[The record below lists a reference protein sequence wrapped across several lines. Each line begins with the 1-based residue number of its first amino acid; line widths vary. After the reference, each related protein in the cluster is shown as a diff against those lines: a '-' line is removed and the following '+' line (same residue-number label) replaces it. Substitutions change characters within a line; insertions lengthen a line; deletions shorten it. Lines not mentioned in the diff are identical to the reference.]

1 MTRTTQPSA
10 LAAATLLAACFASAT
25 IAKDLPVAAP
35 EKAGMSAERLAR
47 MDKAI
52 HAYVDAGRT
61 PGVVTFIVRHGKVVH
76 VDAYGKAD
84 ATGRATRT
92 DDLFRMYSM
101 TKPITSVALLMLYE
115 EGKFQLTDPLS
126 KYFPAFADSKVYA
139 GTTAQ
144 GTMLLDSPKRP
155 ITIQDVFRHTAGF
168 GYGFGGP
175 TSADKAWVDANLMS
189 KGLDDVVEKSA
200 KLPLL
205 YQPGEKWVY
214 SVAHDIQAAL
224 VQKHSG
230 MPFDEFVRQRIFAP
244 LGMKNAYFK
253 IPADQKSRVPAQYA
267 NAPGGKIVVDNS
279 PMGANYG
286 DTVFG
291 GLSISTTPGD
301 YARFA
306 QMLLNKGELDGVR
319 LLSPKTVELM
329 SQNHLTPAAMAAG
342 GVSPGT
348 GYGLGVS
355 VLLDTSAKGTLG
367 SVGEFGWSGAAST
380 HVLIDP
386 KEDLVAVYCTQLMG
400 GDMGLRSEFATFLY
414 QAIVAP

>member
-1 MTRTTQPSA
+1 MTRTTRLPA
-10 LAAATLLAACFASAT
+10 LAAATLLAASFTAT
-25 IAKDLPVAAP
+25 ALAKDLPVAAP
-35 EKAGMSAERLAR
+35 EKAGLSAERLAR

-61 PGVVTFIVRHGKVVH
+61 PGVVTYIVRHGKVVH

-84 ATGRATRT
+84 ASGRATRT

-175 TSADKAWVDANLMS
+175 TSADKAWVEANLMS

-200 KLPLL
+200 RLPLL

-224 VQKHSG
+224 VQKLSG

-267 NAPGGKIVVDNS
+267 NAPGGKITVDNS

-355 VLLDTSAKGTLG
+355 VLLDTSAKGNLG